1 MRLLVIEAGHR
12 LTPQLRQAG
21 HEAAPVANVRDALA
35 AARSAPFDVIVLDGS
50 TGVAGALD
58 GCGELSRAG
67 TRVPILVIVA
77 RDAADTRVAALDA
90 GAADSLSAPYM
101 LPELLARLRALA
113 RRTATSA

>member
-1 MRLLVIEAGHR
+1 MLVIESGHH

-21 HEAAPVANVRDALA
+21 HDASPVAKALDALA
-35 AARSAPFDVIVLDGS
+35 AARAEPFDAIVVDGS
-50 TGVAGALD
+50 TGIGEVLD

-67 TRVPILVIVA
+67 IRVPILVIVA

-101 LPELLARLRALA
+101 FPELLARLRALA
-113 RRTATSA
+113 RRTSMSA